1 MKGID
6 VSVHQK
12 NINWAQVKA
21 SGISFA
27 ILKAGGSDEGFY
39 TDSTFETN
47 YAAAKAA
54 GIPVGAYYFVGPLC
68 ISREDGVADAKRFLK
83 MIEGKS
89 FEYPVFIDLEK
100 TSPAYKTGATDACI
114 GFCQT
119 MEQAGYYCGIY
130 ASDIS
135 GFQERLDLSRLTAYD
150 KWVARY
156 GSKPQYVKSYG
167 IWQYSDS
174 GKVAGIGPEVD
185 LDESYIDYP
194 SIIKGKGLNGFP
206 KPEAPKA
213 EASKPAEPVKQTTA
227 EKKTM
232 KITIEY
238 DDHRY
243 SGLLEEI

>member
-185 LDESYIDYP
+185 LDESYMDYP
-194 SIIKGKGLNGFP
+194 SIIKGKGLNGFK
-206 KPEAPKA
+206 KPE
-213 EASKPAEPVKQTTA
+213 PAQPEPVKQPEPA
-227 EKKTM
+227 QQAQPAKK
-232 KITIEY
+232 KIEVILEI
-238 DDHRY
+238 DDHKY
-243 SGLLEEI
+243 SGLLEEL

>member
-6 VSVHQK
+6 VSRHQK
-12 NINWAQVKA
+12 SINWAQVKA

-39 TDSTFETN
+39 TDSTFEGN

-54 GIPVGAYYFVGPLC
+54 GIPVGAYYFVGTRC
-68 ISREDGVADAKRFLK
+68 ISREDGIADAKRFLK
-83 MIEGKS
+83 MIEGKT
-89 FEYPVFIDLEK
+89 FEYPVYIDLEA
-100 TSPAYKTGATDACI
+100 TSPANKAGATDACI

-194 SIIKGKGLNGFP
+194 KIIKGKGLNGFP
-206 KPEAPKA
+206 KPETPKA
-213 EASKPAEPVKQTTA
+213 EASKPAEPVKQTPT

>member
-21 SGISFA
+21 SGISFT
-27 ILKAGGSDEGFY
+27 ILKAGGSDAGFY
-39 TDSTFETN
+39 TDSTFEAN

-68 ISREDGVADAKRFLK
+68 ISREDGIADAKRFLK
-83 MIEGKS
+83 MIEGKT
-89 FEYPVFIDLEK
+89 FEYPVYIDLEA
-100 TSPAYKTGATDACI
+100 TSPTNKAGATDACI

-206 KPEAPKA
+206 KPETPKA
-213 EASKPAEPVKQTTA
+213 EASKPAEPEKQTSA
-227 EKKTM
+227 EKKAIR
-232 KITIEY
+232 ITIEY

>member
-27 ILKAGGSDEGFY
+27 ILKGGGSDDGFY
-39 TDSTFETN
+39 TDSTFEAN
-47 YAAAKAA
+47 YAAAKAV

-68 ISREDGVADAKRFLK
+68 VSRDDGVADAKRFLK

-100 TSPAYKTGATDACI
+100 TSPACKTGATDACI

-156 GSKPQYVKSYG
+156 GSKPQYVKSFG

-194 SIIKGKGLNGFP
+194 KIIKEKGLNGFK
-206 KPEAPKA
+206 KPE
-213 EASKPAEPVKQTTA
+213 PAQQAQPVK
-227 EKKTM
+227 KK
-232 KITIEY
+232 IEVILEI
-238 DDHRY
+238 DDHKY
-243 SGLLEEI
+243 SGLLEEL